1 MSSARKAALG
11 SALLLVAEAI
21 GGTTP
26 AAAREASHTIDI
38 PAGPLEGALAR
49 FSEQTGLSIGFAGTM
64 PRVVTR
70 RVAGRMSAD
79 AALRRLL
86 KGSGLRARRVGGT
99 YRIER
104 APRTA
109 PPASAPVDE
118 PPSSPLAAPDIIVTS
133 QKRPELLATVPMS
146 IAVIPLAPFG
156 DGPTTP
162 TSRDISLGAE
172 GLAETNLG
180 PGRNRQFIRGVA
192 DSPFIGKSQSTVAVQ
207 IDDARAT
214 FDAPNPDLHLIDV
227 ERVEILKGPQ
237 GPLYGSGALGGIYH
251 IVTRR
256 PDLDRAS
263 ATARLSGEVVQH
275 GDIAGSVEAVANLPL
290 ADGRLAV
297 RAVGYRMVKAG
308 WIDNADGRA
317 DSNSTRVSGAR
328 LALRWRPT
336 EDWTVDLGV
345 AQQDIDARDSQY
357 VLSGN
362 DALIRANR
370 IAEPTDNDFGMA
382 HATIEG
388 RLGGLRLVSAT
399 SIVGQGFDT
408 VLDASAASASFG
420 LTGAAR
426 FTDRRTYSLF
436 NQELRVS
443 PYNGGRWLV
452 GLSVLGARSKGE
464 ATIFDET
471 GASQIVDTINRR
483 TVEYAVFGEA
493 SRRLFGRLDATLGAR
508 LFRTVSRDMAA
519 EPAGER
525 IRLRTKTLV
534 SPSASLSLPLANDGI
549 LYLRYARAKRP
560 GGLAPSEGEGVGS
573 YDADRINTVDLGI
586 RKATEDGRLALSG
599 STYFTW
605 WDRVQSDYLLP
616 NGLIS
621 TRNAGSARIIGI
633 EVALDWRLGGGLSVS
648 AGGAVQ
654 RSRLLRG
661 EDGAR
666 LDNRRLPVAPS
677 LTGRVEVAQ
686 AIAVAGWRGEAAVQA
701 NYSGSARLSFDSDLD
716 RQMGDYAVV
725 AARLTLSRG
734 TWTVG
739 ATLDNALDL
748 AGDSFAFGNPFS
760 IREAPQYTPLRPRT
774 LMLSIAR
781 RW

>member
-1 MSSARKAALG
+1 M
-11 SALLLVAEAI
+11 
-21 GGTTP
+21 GGATP
-26 AAAREASHTIDI
+26 AAAREASHAIDI
-38 PAGPLEGALAR
+38 PAGSLEGALAR
-49 FSEQTGLSIGFAGTM
+49 FSEQTGLSIGVAGAM
-64 PRVVTR
+64 PRIITR
-70 RVAGRMSAD
+70 RVSGRMSAD

-86 KGSGLRARRVGGT
+86 KGSGLRARRVGAT

-104 APRTA
+104 APRSA
-109 PPASAPVDE
+109 PPPLAPPPE
-118 PPSSPLAAPDIIVTS
+118 PSLSDLAAPDIIVTS
-133 QKRPELLATVPMS
+133 QKRPESLATVPMS
-146 IAVIPLAPFG
+146 ISVIALAPFG
-156 DGPTTP
+156 DGPATP
-162 TSRDISLGAE
+162 SSHDVSLGAE

-207 IDDARAT
+207 IDDTRAT
-214 FDAPNPDLHLIDV
+214 FDAPNPDMHLIDV

-256 PDLDRAS
+256 PDLDQAS
-263 ATARLSGEVVQH
+263 STLRLSSEGVQH
-275 GDIAGSVEAVANLPL
+275 GGVTGSVEAVANMPL
-290 ADGRLAV
+290 VDGRLAL
-297 RAVGYRMVKAG
+297 RAVGYRIVKAG
-308 WIDNADGRA
+308 WIDNEDGRT
-317 DSNSTRVSGAR
+317 DSNSTRVAGMR
-328 LALRWRPT
+328 LALRWLPT

-408 VLDASAASASFG
+408 TLDASAASASFG
-420 LTGAAR
+420 LMGAAR
-426 FTDRRTYSLF
+426 FADRRTYSLF
-436 NQELRVS
+436 NQELRLS
-443 PYNGGRWLV
+443 PADGGRWLV
-452 GLSVLGARSKGE
+452 GLSVLGARTKGT
-464 ATIFDET
+464 ATIADEAGT
-471 GASQIVDTINRR
+471 SRVVDTIDRR
-483 TVEYAVFGEA
+483 TVEYAAFGEA
-493 SRRLFGRLDATLGAR
+493 SWHLLGRLDATVGAR
-508 LFRTVSRDMAA
+508 VFRSVSRDMAA
-519 EPAGER
+519 EPEGER

-534 SPSASLSLPLANDGI
+534 SPSASLSLPLANEGI

-586 RKATEDGRLALSG
+586 RKASTDGRLALSG
-599 STYFTW
+599 SGYFTW

-633 EVALDWRLGGGLSVS
+633 EAALDWRLGEGLSLS
-648 AGGAVQ
+648 AGAAVQ
-654 RSRLLRG
+654 HSRLLRG
-661 EDGAR
+661 EDGAA
-666 LDNRRLPVAPS
+666 LDNRRLPIAPDV
-677 LTGRVEVAQ
+677 TGRIEVAQ
-686 AIAVAGWRGEAAVQA
+686 AISAAGWRGEAAVQA
-701 NYSGSARLSFDSDLD
+701 NYIGTARLSFDSDLD

-725 AARLTLSRG
+725 GARLSASRG
-734 TWTVG
+734 PWRLG

-748 AGDSFAFGNPFS
+748 SGDSFAFGNPFS
-760 IREAPQYTPLRPRT
+760 IREGPQYTPLRPRT
-774 LMLSIAR
+774 FMLSIAR

>member
-1 MSSARKAALG
+1 M
-11 SALLLVAEAI
+11 
-21 GGTTP
+21 GGTSP
-26 AAAREASHTIDI
+26 AAAREATHAIDI
-38 PAGPLEGALAR
+38 PAGSLESALAR
-49 FSEQTGLSIGFAGTM
+49 FSEQTGVSIGVAGAL
-64 PRVVTR
+64 PRLVTR

-86 KGSGLRARRVGGT
+86 KGSGLRARRAGAT

-104 APRTA
+104 APRSA
-109 PPASAPVDE
+109 PPPPAPIAE
-118 PPSSPLAAPDIIVTS
+118 PPLSPLTAPDIIVTS
-133 QKRPELLATVPMS
+133 KKRPELLATVPMS
-146 IAVIPLAPFG
+146 ISVIPLAPFG
-156 DGPTTP
+156 EGPATP
-162 TSRDISLGAE
+162 SSRDITLGAE

-207 IDDARAT
+207 IDDTRAT
-214 FDAPNPDLHLIDV
+214 FDAPNPDMHLIDV

-256 PDLDRAS
+256 PDLDHAS
-263 ATARLSGEVVQH
+263 ATLRLSGEGVQH
-275 GDIAGSVEAVANLPL
+275 GGVAGSVEAVANMPL

-297 RAVGYRMVKAG
+297 RAVGYRIVRAG
-308 WIDNADGRA
+308 WIDNEDGRT
-317 DSNSTRVSGAR
+317 DSNSTRVAGIR
-328 LALRWRPT
+328 LGLRWRPAD
-336 EDWTVDLGV
+336 DWTVDLGV
-345 AQQDIDARDSQY
+345 AQQDIDARDTQY

-362 DALIRANR
+362 DALIRPNR

-420 LTGAAR
+420 LKGAAR
-426 FTDRRTYSLF
+426 FSDRRTYSLF
-436 NQELRVS
+436 NQELRLS
-443 PYNGGRWLV
+443 PFDGGRWLV
-452 GLSVLGARSKGE
+452 GLSVLGARSKGD
-464 ATIFDET
+464 ATITDEA
-471 GASQIVDTINRR
+471 GASRIVDTINRR

-493 SRRLFGRLDATLGAR
+493 SWPLLGRLDATLGAR
-508 LFRTVSRDMAA
+508 IFRTVSRDMAA
-519 EPAGER
+519 EPEGER

-549 LYLRYARAKRP
+549 VYLRYARAKRP
-560 GGLAPSEGEGVGS
+560 GGLAVSDGEGVGT
-573 YDADRINTVDLGI
+573 YDADRINTIDLGV
-586 RKATEDGRLALSG
+586 RKATADGRLALSG
-599 STYFTW
+599 SGYFTW

-633 EVALDWRLGGGLSVS
+633 EAALDWRLGGGLSVS

-654 RSRLLRG
+654 HSRLLRG
-661 EDGAR
+661 ADGEA
-666 LDNRRLPVAPS
+666 LDNRRLPVAPA

-686 AIAVAGWRGEAAVQA
+686 AIGIAGWRGEAAVQA
-701 NYSGSARLSFDSDLD
+701 NYIGSARLSFDSDLD
-716 RQMGDYAVV
+716 RQMGNYAVV
-725 AARLTLSRG
+725 AARLTVSRG
-734 TWTVG
+734 PWTVG

-760 IREAPQYTPLRPRT
+760 IREGPQYTPLRPRT